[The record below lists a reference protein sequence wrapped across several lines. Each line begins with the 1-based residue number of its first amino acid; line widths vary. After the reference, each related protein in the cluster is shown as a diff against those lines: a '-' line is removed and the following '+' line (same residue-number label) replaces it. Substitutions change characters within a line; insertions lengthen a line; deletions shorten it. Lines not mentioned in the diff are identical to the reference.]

1 LPVAGKAEITP
12 YHASLCMGRN
22 EPDLGNA
29 SVGKRPTQ
37 YDKKLQAALPIQV
50 KRPFFISLRLLF
62 DLRVNQEAL

>member
-1 LPVAGKAEITP
+1 
-12 YHASLCMGRN
+12 MGRN